1 MEKEN
6 KMFMGVQPVMRVG
19 ILLDTDPDT
28 KRRTVCMGL
37 KSEDLSED
45 LDGFSFDDSRSAIH
59 VGWTMLKYGI
69 EAFVKNKINRI
80 KEY

>member
-6 KMFMGVQPVMRVG
+6 EMFTDVEPAIRVG

-37 KSEDLSED
+37 KSEDTSED
-45 LDGFSFDDSRSAIH
+45 LNGFSFDDSKSAIH
-59 VGWTMLKYGI
+59 AGWTMLKYGI